1 LEEFINFDEKILTN
15 IKKRNKKIFKIRNS
29 LNLNNVNFNN
39 NKKTSGS
46 RASRDLGKGAN
57 IIKNR
62 FKCFYTNATSLS
74 NKLAS
79 LETLFA
85 MEDPD
90 AVFVSETWYNE
101 NSCPGFEN
109 YTLHRKDRVGQR
121 MGGGVCIYIKKSIDY
136 YSYSLNESD
145 FGFTD
150 SSIETVWCCCL
161 VNNEKLLL
169 GCIYRPGDASE
180 IANEEINNVF
190 IKANELVKKGEFS
203 GLLITGDFNY
213 GDIVWDESKQGS
225 LSSNCRKNN
234 KFLESVEESGVYQ
247 NVNCKTFQLDDGIL
261 TNTLDLIFTDSQN
274 RIDVVESQ
282 PPLGLNLKKAHL
294 VLSWDFNLKT
304 FSGVNLEYKKSKFMY
319 KKGDYKKL
327 SEFLNTQDWENM
339 FRDKDVQYSYS
350 EFLRIYNESCERFIP
365 KIDISGNFKTR
376 PKWLTSGIKSNM
388 RKRLNL
394 WHAKKRANGSDS
406 NLVKEYEKIKKVCE
420 NGVNGAVRDYEKNIA
435 KNAKNNPKMV
445 YSYMNSKKSVS
456 DNIRALNDETGK
468 RVEDPGEIVK
478 ILNNQFKSVF
488 EKDNGDIPDVSSIRE
503 QVNEKN
509 RVCGEYE
516 WGDLTNIKCEIIL
529 EKIKKLNEFKAFG
542 VDKVSNAVL
551 KNCAEAFIK
560 PLKLIFDISL
570 KTGEVPREWK
580 EANVTPLFK
589 KGCKL
594 ERSNYRPV
602 SLTSTICKILE
613 SIIRDKVMKYMQL
626 KRLIDPGQ
634 HGFVPNKACVTNL
647 LETLD
652 IITDA
657 VKNGKSVD
665 LVLLDFAKA
674 FDKVSHAKLIQK
686 LEAYGVN
693 SILVKWIK
701 SFLTGRKQRVVIG
714 DNISEWEDVTSSV
727 PQGSVLGPLLF
738 TIFINDLPE
747 RIKNECRLY
756 ADDSKLIGVIEK
768 EEDAIDIQKDID
780 SMQSWAKTWQMS
792 FNYDKCKVMHFG
804 KKNREQTYTMSLGQD
819 EQPHVIEKSLVER
832 DLGLMLSHDLKWVTQ
847 VEKAT
852 KAAKAIIAQI
862 RNSFRY
868 FDAELVRLLYVS
880 LVRPHL
886 EFAVPV
892 WNPYLRKDIEKLEN
906 IQHRATRLAPRL
918 RKRGYEYRL
927 EQLRLTTLETRR
939 KRGDLIQFYK
949 VLNGHDHIKWK
960 SEPEKILQGNNDGP
974 ASRNLRRGGIIFRRE
989 PATMCTP
996 RNEFFLNRVF
1006 PLWNNLP
1013 QIIREAKSL
1022 NCFKAGLDRMELF
1035 KI

>member
-1 LEEFINFDEKILTN
+1 M
-15 IKKRNKKIFKIRNS
+15 
-29 LNLNNVNFNN
+29 
-39 NKKTSGS
+39 
-46 RASRDLGKGAN
+46 
-57 IIKNR
+57 
-62 FKCFYTNATSLS
+62 C
-74 NKLAS
+74 
-79 LETLFA
+79 
-85 MEDPD
+85 
-90 AVFVSETWYNE
+90 
-101 NSCPGFEN
+101 
-109 YTLHRKDRVGQR
+109 
-121 MGGGVCIYIKKSIDY
+121 
-136 YSYSLNESD
+136 
-145 FGFTD
+145 
-150 SSIETVWCCCL
+150 
-161 VNNEKLLL
+161 
-169 GCIYRPGDASE
+169 
-180 IANEEINNVF
+180 
-190 IKANELVKKGEFS
+190 
-203 GLLITGDFNY
+203 
-213 GDIVWDESKQGS
+213 
-225 LSSNCRKNN
+225 
-234 KFLESVEESGVYQ
+234 
-247 NVNCKTFQLDDGIL
+247 
-261 TNTLDLIFTDSQN
+261 
-274 RIDVVESQ
+274 
-282 PPLGLNLKKAHL
+282 
-294 VLSWDFNLKT
+294 
-304 FSGVNLEYKKSKFMY
+304 
-319 KKGDYKKL
+319 KKGDFKKL

-339 FRDKDVQYSYS
+339 FKDKDVQYSYS

-376 PKWLTSGIKSNM
+376 LKWLTSGIKSNM

-435 KNAKNNPKMV
+435 NNAKNNPNMV

-516 WGDLTNIKCEIIL
+516 WGDLTNIKSEIIL
-529 EKIKKLNEFKAFG
+529 EKIKKLNEYKAFG
-542 VDKVSNAVL
+542 VDKVGNAVL

-613 SIIRDKVMKYMQL
+613 SIIRDNVMKYMQL

-693 SILVKWIK
+693 SLLVKWIK

-756 ADDSKLIGVIEK
+756 ADDSKLIGVIGK

-792 FNYDKCKVMHFG
+792 FNYDKCKVM
-804 KKNREQTYTMSLGQD
+804 
-819 EQPHVIEKSLVER
+819 IEK
-832 DLGLMLSHDLKWVTQ
+832 
-847 VEKAT
+847 
-852 KAAKAIIAQI
+852 
-862 RNSFRY
+862 
-868 FDAELVRLLYVS
+868 
-880 LVRPHL
+880 
-886 EFAVPV
+886 
-892 WNPYLRKDIEKLEN
+892 
-906 IQHRATRLAPRL
+906 
-918 RKRGYEYRL
+918 
-927 EQLRLTTLETRR
+927 
-939 KRGDLIQFYK
+939 
-949 VLNGHDHIKWK
+949 
-960 SEPEKILQGNNDGP
+960 
-974 ASRNLRRGGIIFRRE
+974 
-989 PATMCTP
+989 
-996 RNEFFLNRVF
+996 
-1006 PLWNNLP
+1006 
-1013 QIIREAKSL
+1013 
-1022 NCFKAGLDRMELF
+1022 
-1035 KI
+1035 